1 MASTDHS
8 DDHEKQRK
16 LIMVQRRPMML
27 KDYLR
32 DDLLSSCSSNG
43 FKSFPR
49 RQCGTTIRFL
59 LEVDLKASRKQ
70 RLLRR
75 SRSKAAAST
84 TISVLQRASEAVI
97 SAIKKQLP
105 FHSLKSH
112 SPSQRIGDKK
122 GVLVPRSLSRKL
134 FFGRSFWRKTD
145 KRDNDL
151 RRWRLFRDILSEQ
164 DKPSTD
170 HHSATSVVGGW
181 VSMGTG
187 SSSNTDSWA
196 ESEFTSEILGSWSG
210 KSESSSENHAVGC
223 KSGPLER
230 EISRSI
236 GETVGEDSI
245 SEATTGTFSGTNSK
259 DWSNEK
265 KEQFS
270 PVSVLD
276 WPFHEDDEDT
286 SSLSSHDK
294 LGRIEGTKQKLS
306 YKMIRKFECLAQLE
320 PVDMEKRIALSAGLN
335 HEAPHESLV
344 QTCPMSTLANNTS
357 DNQTEKNAE
366 ELLDLINTRSSVN
379 GAKFKADNLLSDFFW
394 ERIEENINASASTS
408 TRGNVNGF
416 ERELLKVAEDWLS
429 GGNPLELLLG
439 WEVEDGREV
448 YVRDMEKGGKWRI
461 SVREKEELGLE
472 VEFEV
477 WISLLDELV
486 LDLFSSRYI
495 DECFD
500 KSLA

>member
-8 DDHEKQRK
+8 NDHQKQRK
-16 LIMVQRRPMML
+16 PIMIQRRPMML

-49 RQCGTTIRFL
+49 RQCCTTIRFL

-70 RLLRR
+70 QRLRR
-75 SRSKAAAST
+75 SRSKAPAST
-84 TISVLQRASEAVI
+84 TISALQRASDAVI
-97 SAIKKQLP
+97 SAVKKQLP

-112 SPSQRIGDKK
+112 SPSQRNGDKK
-122 GVLVPRSLSRKL
+122 GLVPRSLSRKL

-151 RRWRLFRDILSEQ
+151 RRWRLFRDILKQQ
-164 DKPSTD
+164 DKPSD

-181 VSMGTG
+181 VSMST
-187 SSSNTDSWA
+187 SCSSNTDSWA
-196 ESEFTSEILGSWSG
+196 ESEFTSEILGSSSG
-210 KSESSSENHAVGC
+210 KSESSSENHVVGS
-223 KSGPLER
+223 KSGPPEM
-230 EISRSI
+230 EIGRSI
-236 GETVGEDSI
+236 GETVCEDSI
-245 SEATTGTFSGTNSK
+245 SEATTANFSGANAK
-259 DWSNEK
+259 VWSNEK
-265 KEQFS
+265 EKVQFS

-276 WPFHEDDEDT
+276 CPFHEDDEDT
-286 SSLSSHDK
+286 SSPTPHDK

-306 YKMIRKFECLAQLE
+306 HKMIRQFECLAQLE
-320 PVDMEKRIALSAGLN
+320 PVDLEKRIALSAGLN

-344 QTCPMSTLANNTS
+344 QTCSMSTLENNTF
-357 DNQTEKNAE
+357 DNQTEKKAE
-366 ELLDLINTRSSVN
+366 ELLDLINTRRSVN

-408 TRGNVNGF
+408 TRGIVNGF
-416 ERELLKVAEDWLS
+416 ESELLKVAEDWLS

-461 SVREKEELGLE
+461 LVEEKEESGLE

-486 LDLFSSRYI
+486 LDLFS
-495 DECFD
+495 
-500 KSLA
+500 